1 MHAEI
6 FRAFDEICRAERV
19 GGAVLEIGA
28 TPTAD
33 TLLRLPALASAASRT
48 GIDLD
53 GGFDDGTIEIIP
65 GNANRMDSFASAS
78 FDAILCNSM
87 LEHDQR
93 FWLTLGEIRRVA
105 RPGALIAIGVPS
117 YGEMGA
123 MPLAGLSRLLKFIPA
138 TRPLA
143 TRLRVSTPTLGRHD
157 FPGDYYRFSRRAVE
171 EVFLEGCI
179 DRRTRILLDP
189 PRVIGWGRR
198 EG

>member
-6 FRAFDEICRAERV
+6 FRAFDDICRAERV
-19 GGAVLEIGA
+19 AGAILEIGA

-33 TLLRLPALASAASRT
+33 TLLRLPALANASSRT

-53 GGFDDGTIEIIP
+53 GGFDDGTIKIIR
-65 GNANRMDSFASAS
+65 GNANRMEGFADAS
-78 FDAILCNSM
+78 FDAVLCSSM
-87 LEHDQR
+87 LEHDPR
-93 FWLTLGEIRRVA
+93 FWLTLSEIRRVT

-123 MPLAGLSRLLKFIPA
+123 MPLGSLSRLLKFIPA

-157 FPGDYYRFSRRAVE
+157 FPGDYYRFSRGAME
-171 EVFLEGCI
+171 EVCLEGCT